1 MPRLEQGSDCLAG
14 ERQREREGFLVPEV
28 SLGPFRVQPQ
38 IPRGLGDLGSWS
50 QPWERASYLTRVAGV
65 VEGVDVLGA
74 EIHHPA
80 VDVIEIGAP
89 GGVAGIAE
97 QLCGLGSG
105 LGGVAG
111 DRRPQEPGQR
121 AKQRQPRA
129 AEHGGRRAPGAPRHK
144 QPEVGASTEMV
155 LPKPPAGLGAGFSS
169 WVVCGRTPAA
179 GWRGADQILMC
190 HLGSPKEVTRME

>member
-74 EIHHPA
+74 EVHHPA

-89 GGVAGIAE
+89 GGVAGISE

-111 DRRPQEPGQR
+111 DRRPQEPG
-121 AKQRQPRA
+121 
-129 AEHGGRRAPGAPRHK
+129 
-144 QPEVGASTEMV
+144 
-155 LPKPPAGLGAGFSS
+155 
-169 WVVCGRTPAA
+169 
-179 GWRGADQILMC
+179 
-190 HLGSPKEVTRME
+190 